1 MLQPRGRDPQA
12 ITSAPLLG
20 LGAAVTGAVRLVD
33 CEAGAGPGSC
43 NGATGDSAKAREAAA
58 GAMAAPS
65 PGPREALALSPEAGQ
80 RAATSNSSHRRGLF
94 WRLRDKQTRL
104 GLFEIGP
111 RHELHGLAS
120 MMQAGLWA
128 ATQASIDHPP
138 TPSDFSSELTSPKK
152 PFLACCSQAPSPSF
166 RAISL
171 CWDRTGFRWPT
182 CDRGHVPG
190 LSSEP
195 GAADPAGLPTQED
208 FSEVLTQVHE
218 GFELGTLAGPAFA
231 RLRRSLGVAE
241 EDYQAALG
249 PGGPYL
255 QFLSTSKSKAS
266 FFLSHD
272 QRFFLKTQR
281 RREVQV
287 LLAHLPRYVQHLQR
301 HPHSL
306 LARLLE
312 VLHHH
317 AERLLPRRP
326 HLREGRS
333 GAGSCVRWNW
343 TPPSSRSCECWTTA
357 SSWPSSVSMTTSGAR
372 VAASSS
378 SWPGLCTGRRSQKR
392 RAPRTGGCCPM
403 APTRCT
409 SWTGPSTAT
418 SWASWTLPP
427 STGFASGWSIY
438 GRRCVTRV
446 GPSPPSARPATPG
459 ASASGS
465 RRTPNERCLA
475 SVSPSGQ

>member
-326 HLREGRS
+326 HLREVRHQGLRGPQRS
-333 GAGSCVRWNW
+333 WLLRQMELDTTFLQELRVLDYSLLMAFQRLHDDERGQSGSVIFLVARSVHGAQIPEEAGSQNRRLLPDGPNALHVLDGPEHRYFLGLVDLATVYGLRKRLEHLWK
-343 TPPSSRSCECWTTA
+343 TLRY
-357 SSWPSSVSMTTSGAR
+357 
-372 VAASSS
+372 
-378 SWPGLCTGRRSQKR
+378 PG
-392 RAPRTGGCCPM
+392 RTF
-403 APTRCT
+403 
-409 SWTGPSTAT
+409 ST
-418 SWASWTLPP
+418 
-427 STGFASGWSIY
+427 
-438 GRRCVTRV
+438 
-446 GPSPPSARPATPG
+446 
-459 ASASGS
+459 
-465 RRTPNERCLA
+465 
-475 SVSPSGQ
+475 VSPACYARRLCQWVEAHTE